1 MKRFEVV
8 TGCFREMRLAD
19 SVEEVMKSLVVQ
31 LRAERVG
38 SHAVEFPDGSKAV
51 VFEAEQAE
59 PWVKTQGLF
68 FYFLRYIRDLSQNV
82 NSLRQAIDI

>member
-19 SVEEVMKSLVVQ
+19 SVEEVMKSLVTQ

-38 SHAVEFPDGSKAV
+38 SRAVEFPDGTRAV
-51 VFEAEQAE
+51 VFEAE
-59 PWVKTQGLF
+59 
-68 FYFLRYIRDLSQNV
+68 
-82 NSLRQAIDI
+82 